1 MIIVRIRRNCNSKE
15 NYFQVELNNDFSYH
29 NNMDI
34 NKDISYEEFEEFIKI
49 YFLQSLKELNE
60 MDSEDY
66 ERNSENDREGIILN
80 TEENIMTNVN
90 MIIEDIDKKEI
101 DKIFG

>member
-1 MIIVRIRRNCNSKE
+1 
-15 NYFQVELNNDFSYH
+15 
-29 NNMDI
+29 MDI
-34 NKDISYEEFEEFIKI
+34 NKEISYEEFEEFIKT

-66 ERNSENDREGIILN
+66 ERNSEDDREGIILN

-90 MIIEDIDKKEI
+90 MIIEDIDKKALI
-101 DKIFG
+101 CVVL

>member
-1 MIIVRIRRNCNSKE
+1 MEKNKE
-15 NYFQVELNNDFSYH
+15 
-29 NNMDI
+29 
-34 NKDISYEEFEEFIKI
+34 ISYEEFEDFIKT
-49 YFLQSLKELNE
+49 YYLQSLKELNE
-60 MDSEDY
+60 MDSDDY

>member
-1 MIIVRIRRNCNSKE
+1 
-15 NYFQVELNNDFSYH
+15 
-29 NNMDI
+29 MDI
-34 NKDISYEEFEEFIKI
+34 NKDISYEEFEKFIQT

-66 ERNSENDREGIILN
+66 ERNSEDDREGIILN

-90 MIIEDIDKKEI
+90 MIIEDIDKSKI
-101 DKIFG
+101 DKIFC

>member
-1 MIIVRIRRNCNSKE
+1 
-15 NYFQVELNNDFSYH
+15 
-29 NNMDI
+29 MDI
-34 NKDISYEEFEEFIKI
+34 NKEISYEEFEEFIKI

-66 ERNSENDREGIILN
+66 ERNSEDDREGIILN

-90 MIIEDIDKKEI
+90 MIMEDIDKKEI
-101 DKIFG
+101 DKIFE

>member
-1 MIIVRIRRNCNSKE
+1 MEKNKE
-15 NYFQVELNNDFSYH
+15 
-29 NNMDI
+29 
-34 NKDISYEEFEEFIKI
+34 ISYEDFEEFIKT

-66 ERNSENDREGIILN
+66 ERNSENDREGVILN

>member
-1 MIIVRIRRNCNSKE
+1 
-15 NYFQVELNNDFSYH
+15 
-29 NNMDI
+29 MDI
-34 NKDISYEEFEEFIKI
+34 NKEISYEEFEEFIKI
-49 YFLQSLKELNE
+49 YYLQSLKELNE

-80 TEENIMTNVN
+80 TEENIMCNVN

-101 DKIFG
+101 DKIFE

>member
-1 MIIVRIRRNCNSKE
+1 MIIDTDKD
-15 NYFQVELNNDFSYH
+15 LN
-29 NNMDI
+29 
-34 NKDISYEEFEEFIKI
+34 YEEFEEFVKI
-49 YFLQSLKELNE
+49 YYLQSLKELNE

-66 ERNSENDREGIILN
+66 ERNSVDDREGIILN

>member
-1 MIIVRIRRNCNSKE
+1 
-15 NYFQVELNNDFSYH
+15 
-29 NNMDI
+29 MDI

-49 YFLQSLKELNE
+49 YYLQSLKELNE
-60 MDSEDY
+60 MDEEDY

>member
-1 MIIVRIRRNCNSKE
+1 
-15 NYFQVELNNDFSYH
+15 
-29 NNMDI
+29 MD
-34 NKDISYEEFEEFIKI
+34 KDITFEQFEQFIKT

-90 MIIEDIDKKEI
+90 MIMEDIDKKEI

>member
-1 MIIVRIRRNCNSKE
+1 MEKNKE
-15 NYFQVELNNDFSYH
+15 
-29 NNMDI
+29 
-34 NKDISYEEFEEFIKI
+34 ISYEDFEEFIKT

>member
-1 MIIVRIRRNCNSKE
+1 MEK
-15 NYFQVELNNDFSYH
+15 
-29 NNMDI
+29 
-34 NKDISYEEFEEFIKI
+34 NKDISYEEFEEFIKT
-49 YFLQSLKELNE
+49 YYLQSLKELNE

-66 ERNSENDREGIILN
+66 ERNSEDDREGIILN

>member
-1 MIIVRIRRNCNSKE
+1 
-15 NYFQVELNNDFSYH
+15 
-29 NNMDI
+29 MDI
-34 NKDISYEEFEEFIKI
+34 NKDISYEEFEEFIKT

-66 ERNSENDREGIILN
+66 ERNSENDREGVILN

>member
-1 MIIVRIRRNCNSKE
+1 MEKNKE
-15 NYFQVELNNDFSYH
+15 
-29 NNMDI
+29 
-34 NKDISYEEFEEFIKI
+34 ISYEEFEDFIKT
-49 YFLQSLKELNE
+49 YYLQSLKELNE

-66 ERNSENDREGIILN
+66 ERNSENDREGVILN

>member
-1 MIIVRIRRNCNSKE
+1 
-15 NYFQVELNNDFSYH
+15 
-29 NNMDI
+29 MDI
-34 NKDISYEEFEEFIKI
+34 NKDISYEEFEELIKI
-49 YFLQSLKELNE
+49 YYLQSLKELNE

-101 DKIFG
+101 DKIFE

>member
-1 MIIVRIRRNCNSKE
+1 MDKNKE
-15 NYFQVELNNDFSYH
+15 
-29 NNMDI
+29 
-34 NKDISYEEFEEFIKI
+34 ISYLEFVDFIER
-49 YFLQSLKELNE
+49 YYLQSLKELNE
-60 MDSEDY
+60 MDEEDY

-101 DKIFG
+101 DKIFK

>member
-1 MIIVRIRRNCNSKE
+1 ME
-15 NYFQVELNNDFSYH
+15 
-29 NNMDI
+29 I
-34 NKDISYEEFEEFIKI
+34 NKEISYEEFEDFIKT
-49 YFLQSLKELNE
+49 YYLQSLKELNE

-66 ERNSENDREGIILN
+66 ERNSEDDREGIILN

-101 DKIFG
+101 DKIFE

>member
-1 MIIVRIRRNCNSKE
+1 
-15 NYFQVELNNDFSYH
+15 
-29 NNMDI
+29 MDI
-34 NKDISYEEFEEFIKI
+34 NKEISYEEFEDFIKT
-49 YFLQSLKELNE
+49 YYLQSLKELNE

-66 ERNSENDREGIILN
+66 ERNSEDDREGIILN

-101 DKIFG
+101 DKIFE

>member
-1 MIIVRIRRNCNSKE
+1 MDKTKE
-15 NYFQVELNNDFSYH
+15 
-29 NNMDI
+29 
-34 NKDISYEEFEEFIKI
+34 ISYEEFEEFVKT

-66 ERNSENDREGIILN
+66 ERNSENDREGVILN

>member
-1 MIIVRIRRNCNSKE
+1 MC
-15 NYFQVELNNDFSYH
+15 
-29 NNMDI
+29 MD
-34 NKDISYEEFEEFIKI
+34 KDITFEQFEEFIKT

>member
-1 MIIVRIRRNCNSKE
+1 MEKNKE
-15 NYFQVELNNDFSYH
+15 
-29 NNMDI
+29 
-34 NKDISYEEFEEFIKI
+34 ISYEEFEDFIKT
-49 YFLQSLKELNE
+49 YYLQSLKELNE

-66 ERNSENDREGIILN
+66 ERNSEDDREGIILN

-90 MIIEDIDKKEI
+90 MIMEDVDKKEI

>member
-1 MIIVRIRRNCNSKE
+1 
-15 NYFQVELNNDFSYH
+15 
-29 NNMDI
+29 MDI

-66 ERNSENDREGIILN
+66 ERNSEDDREGIILN

-101 DKIFG
+101 DKIFE

>member
-1 MIIVRIRRNCNSKE
+1 
-15 NYFQVELNNDFSYH
+15 
-29 NNMDI
+29 MD
-34 NKDISYEEFEEFIKI
+34 KDITFEQFEEFIKT

-90 MIIEDIDKKEI
+90 MIMEDVDKKEI
-101 DKIFG
+101 DKIFE

>member
-1 MIIVRIRRNCNSKE
+1 MEK
-15 NYFQVELNNDFSYH
+15 
-29 NNMDI
+29 
-34 NKDISYEEFEEFIKI
+34 NKDISYEEFEEFIKTF
-49 YFLQSLKELNE
+49 YLQSLKELNE
-60 MDSEDY
+60 MDSDDY

-101 DKIFG
+101 DKIFE

>member
-1 MIIVRIRRNCNSKE
+1 
-15 NYFQVELNNDFSYH
+15 
-29 NNMDI
+29 MDI
-34 NKDISYEEFEEFIKI
+34 NKEISYEEFEEFIKTF
-49 YFLQSLKELNE
+49 YLQSLKELNE
-60 MDSEDY
+60 MDEEDY

-101 DKIFG
+101 DKIFK

>member
-1 MIIVRIRRNCNSKE
+1 
-15 NYFQVELNNDFSYH
+15 
-29 NNMDI
+29 MDI
-34 NKDISYEEFEEFIKI
+34 NKDISYEEFEEFIKT

-66 ERNSENDREGIILN
+66 ERNSENDREGVILN

-101 DKIFG
+101 DKIFE

>member
-1 MIIVRIRRNCNSKE
+1 
-15 NYFQVELNNDFSYH
+15 
-29 NNMDI
+29 MDI
-34 NKDISYEEFEEFIKI
+34 NKEISYEEFEDFIKT
-49 YFLQSLKELNE
+49 YYLQSLKELNE

-66 ERNSENDREGIILN
+66 ERNSEDDREGIILN

>member
-1 MIIVRIRRNCNSKE
+1 
-15 NYFQVELNNDFSYH
+15 
-29 NNMDI
+29 MDI
-34 NKDISYEEFEEFIKI
+34 NKDISYEEFEEFVKT

-66 ERNSENDREGIILN
+66 ERNSENDREGVILN

-101 DKIFG
+101 DKIFE

>member
-1 MIIVRIRRNCNSKE
+1 MEKNKE
-15 NYFQVELNNDFSYH
+15 
-29 NNMDI
+29 
-34 NKDISYEEFEEFIKI
+34 ISYEEFEEFIKI

-60 MDSEDY
+60 MDSDDY

-101 DKIFG
+101 DKIFE

>member
-1 MIIVRIRRNCNSKE
+1 MEKNKE
-15 NYFQVELNNDFSYH
+15 
-29 NNMDI
+29 
-34 NKDISYEEFEEFIKI
+34 ISYEEFEDFIKT
-49 YFLQSLKELNE
+49 YYLQSLKELNE

-66 ERNSENDREGIILN
+66 ERNSEDDREGIILN